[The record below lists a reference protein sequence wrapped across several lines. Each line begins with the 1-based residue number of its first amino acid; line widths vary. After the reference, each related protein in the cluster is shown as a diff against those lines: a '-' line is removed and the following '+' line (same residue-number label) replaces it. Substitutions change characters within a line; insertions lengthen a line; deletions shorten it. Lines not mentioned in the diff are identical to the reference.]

1 MRVVVREAFIKGVL
15 FRLAKEAGIG
25 DDGLIASAGMKW
37 LASRPGIDSV
47 IMGPDTVEHFRDN
60 LRAFQNPKLDDAE
73 NAALEKLR
81 AHRSFVALKK
91 QKDEEFSAG
100 TAIGQRAAL

>member
-1 MRVVVREAFIKGVL
+1 LFLLRKMFCRAQVALGAFHN
-15 FRLAKEAGIG
+15 
-25 DDGLIASAGMKW
+25 
-37 LASRPGIDSV
+37 
-47 IMGPDTVEHFRDN
+47 T
-60 LRAFQNPKLDDAE
+60 KLDDAE

-81 AHRSFVALKK
+81 VHPSFVALKK

>member
-1 MRVVVREAFIKGVL
+1 MSAFDPK
-15 FRLAKEAGIG
+15 R
-25 DDGLIASAGMKW
+25 W
-37 LASRPGIDSV
+37 LASRPGIGSV
-47 IMGPDTVEHFRDN
+47 IMGPDTVGHFRDN

-73 NAALEKLR
+73 NAALGKLR